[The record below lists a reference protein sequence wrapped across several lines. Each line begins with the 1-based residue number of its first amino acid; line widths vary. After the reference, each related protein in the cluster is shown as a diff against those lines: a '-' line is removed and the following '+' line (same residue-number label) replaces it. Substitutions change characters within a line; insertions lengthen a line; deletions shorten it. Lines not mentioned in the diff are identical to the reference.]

1 MPESDKIQYPCPED
15 HHMTNTDE
23 CFDCERKMKC
33 DIYAT
38 MLDER

>member
-23 CFDCERKMKC
+23 CFDCEIKMQC
-33 DIYAT
+33 GIYAT
-38 MLDER
+38 MLDE